1 MRGGGYGLIVIAVLI
16 GIFAVVNHYVL
27 KLNPVAHFSTIV
39 VVVGVVIG
47 IVGLAMAFMG
57 GRSATAA

>member
-1 MRGGGYGLIVIAVLI
+1 MRGGGFGLVVVAVLI

-27 KLNPVAHFSTIV
+27 KQNPVAHFSTIV

>member
-1 MRGGGYGLIVIAVLI
+1 MRGSGYVLISIAVLI

-27 KLNPVAHFSTIV
+27 KRNPVAHFSTIV
-39 VVVGVVIG
+39 VVVGVLIG

-57 GRSATAA
+57 GRSAEE